1 MSKERDYP
9 HNADKNNPKKHFFVK
24 VLCCHPNTRGRPW
37 ADYAPTCA
45 YFSLYFSCFLPIF
58 LVFPPIFFS
67 MYLFF
72 SDTLAENVVF
82 FVFCFF
88 ARLLLDTLLELCL
101 LIVVYNMRIVG
112 CNPPKKTPVVKRRQ
126 RKCIQLWLMMA
137 ELIIIIIVFHE
148 RVQLGNLPFFS

>member
-1 MSKERDYP
+1 MLIRTIPRNIFLLKFSVVIQTPGVD
-9 HNADKNNPKKHFFVK
+9 
-24 VLCCHPNTRGRPW
+24 LGRIMLQLVPIFPFISPVF
-37 ADYAPTCA
+37 YL
-45 YFSLYFSCFLPIF
+45 FSLYFHPF
-58 LVFPPIFFS
+58 FFS

-137 ELIIIIIVFHE
+137 ELIIIIIIFHE